1 VKKLWDFIIG
11 RLLAGMIILIPIYL
25 AILLLLK
32 ASQSLVALVK
42 PLAKFIPD
50 IVPFESDLAVLLA
63 LVMCF
68 LVGLAVSSRWGQS
81 LWEKIEAAI
90 FQRVPGY
97 ELFRGLMQRLSG
109 SARDQTWR
117 PALAEIEEALVPAFI
132 IEELSDGHLAVFV
145 PSIPTPLAGAVY
157 ILVPERVHPLD
168 VPFTKMLST
177 VTRWGSGSKELY
189 AAMEKVTARESSA
202 VKTP

>member
-1 VKKLWDFIIG
+1 VKKVWNFVMG

-32 ASQSLVALVK
+32 ASQSLGALLK

-50 IVPFESDLAVLLA
+50 ILPFETDLSLLLA
-63 LVMCF
+63 LVACF
-68 LVGLAVSSRWGQS
+68 LVGLAVRTRWGQS

-109 SARDQTWR
+109 SARDQAWR
-117 PALAEIEEALVPAFI
+117 PALAEIEDALVPAFI
-132 IEELSDGHLAVFV
+132 IEELNDGHLAVFV

-177 VTRWGSGSKELY
+177 VSRWGSGSKDLY
-189 AAMEKVTARESSA
+189 AAMEKAKPTESSA
-202 VKTP
+202 VKTS